1 MAGAAGVAAVTG
13 LTGGWLV
20 VGTVAVNAAIGAG
33 VGALGASVTGQDV
46 GRGALFGAIAGGAS
60 AGLGMAAAPAGVN
73 SGGFFA
79 GATAGAEGL
88 TIAGTGEFLAAGTEL
103 TATQFTAAGGGAGG
117 VLGTGLGPNIS
128 AGQVMIAGGGILASQ
143 GEMEVAEGRAA
154 EAEFRAAEKL
164 TVASFN
170 TAALNRDIREFKR
183 KGSALAGARRAVSA
197 ASGIRGSTGQALS
210 VTNELEDEI
219 EYQAA
224 LIREGGNLETG
235 ALLRESEFLTA
246 QRASLLAGGSFARNA
261 TLLNT
266 AGELFT

>member
-1 MAGAAGVAAVTG
+1 MAGAAGVSLATG
-13 LTGGWLV
+13 LTGGWL
-20 VGTVAVNAAIGAG
+20 TAATIAVNAGIGAA
-33 VGALGASVTGQDV
+33 VGAAGAAVTGQDV
-46 GRGALFGAIAGGAS
+46 GRGALVGAVVGGAS
-60 AGLGMAAAPAGVN
+60 AGLGIAGAPEGTL
-73 SGGFFA
+73 SGGFFSDPSLA
-79 GATAGAEGL
+79 VGSGMGSFGDSALNLSSTQIEALGGS
-88 TIAGTGEFLAAGTEL
+88 TGI
-103 TATQFTAAGGGAGG
+103 
-117 VLGTGLGPNIS
+117 LGSGIGPTVS

-235 ALLRESEFLTA
+235 ALLKESEFLTA
-246 QRASLLAGGSFARNA
+246 QRASLLAGGSFGRNA
-261 TLLNT
+261 TLLDT
-266 AGELFT
+266 AGRLFA